1 MSDARTAI
9 LERIQSNKLG
19 RSQQPSSVT
28 MAQWL
33 QQRTIGPQPQ
43 WQQDVLQRFIAKL
56 EQSGATYNQVSTTDD
71 IVKQVAQFVEQH
83 ELSGPLV
90 SAATPLLKSISWP
103 DALSVEYRAAQ
114 GKDQIVVT
122 EACCGVAE
130 TGSVILRSGIETP
143 TTLNFLPE
151 YFICLVQ
158 TKDIVNWM
166 EDVWDSQR
174 QHGRMPRAINFVT
187 GPSRT
192 ADVEQQIQMGAHG
205 PRHVHILLSS
215 C

>member
-1 MSDARTAI
+1 
-9 LERIQSNKLG
+9 
-19 RSQQPSSVT
+19 VT

-90 SAATPLLKSISWP
+90 SAATPSLKNISWP